1 MELLMTIIIL
11 LVLLLITNLLSGFIS
26 SLPIA
31 LIQIVVGVI
40 FSLLVKDFSIEI
52 ESEWFLLLFIA
63 PLLYY
68 DGAHFPRNQLWE
80 LRLPILGNS
89 VILVLLTTILGGW
102 FVHWMI
108 PSIPLAAFLSVHHRI

>member
-52 ESEWFLLLFIA
+52 ESEWFLL
-63 PLLYY
+63 
-68 DGAHFPRNQLWE
+68 
-80 LRLPILGNS
+80 S
-89 VILVLLTTILGGW
+89 
-102 FVHWMI
+102 
-108 PSIPLAAFLSVHHRI
+108 SK